1 MNALNLHNHP
11 SVGSTVICTEAWR
24 GKWTDPSSQGR
35 SAAGRATASLRLG
48 SLPGQ
53 RPGRGAL
60 CMAPV
65 WMGGQLSR
73 LCLGWGSPAG
83 GGLSFPHN
91 RAFRVLSPKACAF
104 DVSSWVLSGVST
116 GHFLR
121 EGEGLPGAGT
131 RLPVA
136 QHTLR
141 AQEEVHSRLRSQPRA
156 GRSEREVGWPL
167 GLTGSKQP
175 RW

>member
-1 MNALNLHNHP
+1 MDRPKLTGPVSCRRSHCQPQAGVSPRAGAWPGSALHGPYVDGGPALLTL
-11 SVGSTVICTEAWR
+11 SGVGEPR
-24 GKWTDPSSQGR
+24 
-35 SAAGRATASLRLG
+35 
-48 SLPGQ
+48 
-53 RPGRGAL
+53 
-60 CMAPV
+60 
-65 WMGGQLSR
+65 
-73 LCLGWGSPAG
+73 G
-83 GGLSFPHN
+83 GGLSFPHS

-104 DVSSWVLSGVST
+104 DLSSWVLSGVST

-136 QHTLR
+136 QHTLC
-141 AQEEVHSRLRSQPRA
+141 AQEEVHSRLRSQPPA
-156 GRSEREVGWPL
+156 GRSEHEVGWPL

>member
-11 SVGSTVICTEAWR
+11 SVGSTVFCTKAWK
-24 GKWTDPSSQGR
+24 GKWANPSSQGQ
-35 SAAGRATASLRLG
+35 SAAGGTTASFRLG

-53 RPGRGAL
+53 GPGRGAL

-65 WMGGQLSR
+65 WMGDLLSQL
-73 LCLGWGSPAG
+73 CVGWGSPAG
-83 GGLSFPHN
+83 VGLSFPHS
-91 RAFRVLSPKACAF
+91 RPFRVLSPKACAF
-104 DVSSWVLSGVST
+104 DLSSWVLSEVST

-136 QHTLR
+136 QHTLPTPPSQVPAAGWPIR
-141 AQEEVHSRLRSQPRA
+141 A
-156 GRSEREVGWPL
+156 EVGWPL
-167 GLTGSKQP
+167 GLTSSRQP
-175 RW
+175 HW